1 MMKDDAGGMPSDIQ
15 MMWLARLRDALL
27 AAGRLLKDEAPALAA
42 GALGSLAAIVAMG
55 LLRVTWGTLTLPE
68 LLGNRIL
75 PLLNTGQFVQLL
87 VSFAPHQKTGPL
99 ALTLLGQFVV
109 GVLLGPLYA
118 RLARSRTSITGPLP
132 RRRAWLTVA
141 GMVAAMELLAALIF
155 WPVLNGGLFGDPLDS
170 ARLRT
175 LVAVLLTFAV
185 YGAVTALADHWLRRA
200 WAPWL
205 VGVTRQRAKPAQQT
219 SLEQELTRIGRRDAL
234 VATGAAMAALA
245 IGTGVLG
252 RIVSAYFAEANL
264 AYEGRGTPA
273 PVKPI
278 TPADQFYVVSQ
289 NVLDPTVSADR
300 WRLEMT
306 GHVRQPRA
314 WTYDELRKLPAETR
328 AITLECISNEVG
340 GSLISTAVWRGV
352 TLEALLGLA
361 GGAAAAG
368 KYVIFYSVD
377 GYSTSLPLADL
388 LAARTLLAWEMNGQ
402 PLPDRHGFPLRAVV
416 PGRYGEQS
424 AKWITR
430 IALAD
435 QPYKG
440 LYQSQGWSDAPLS
453 TMSRIDTPGRSAS
466 FGAIPV
472 AGIAF
477 GGTRGIRRVE
487 VSADGGATWHDAT
500 LDPPLSEHS
509 WVLWRWT
516 WQPAARGA
524 YTLVVRATD
533 GTGAVQTPTK
543 RGTVPNGSTG
553 WHQVK
558 VTVS

>member
-1 MMKDDAGGMPSDIQ
+1 MVKEKAGGMPAEIQ
-15 MMWLARLRDALL
+15 MTWPARLRDALS
-27 AAGRLLKDEAPALAA
+27 ASGRLLKDEAPALAA
-42 GALGSLAAIVAMG
+42 GALGSLAAIVVMG

-87 VSFAPHQKTGPL
+87 VTFAPHQKTGPL
-99 ALTLLGQFVV
+99 ALTLLGQFVL
-109 GVLLGPLYA
+109 GALLGPLYA
-118 RLARSRTSITGPLP
+118 RLARSHASITGRLP
-132 RRRAWLTVA
+132 SRRAWLTVL

-155 WPVLNGGLFGDPLDS
+155 WPVLTAGIFGDPLDS

-175 LVAVLLTFAV
+175 LVAVLLTFAA
-185 YGAVTALADHWLRRA
+185 YGAVTALADHWLRHA

-205 VGVTRQRAKPAQQT
+205 GRSTRLPMEAAPSEREAA
-219 SLEQELTRIGRRDAL
+219 RIGRRDAL
-234 VATGAAMAALA
+234 IAAGAAVVAFAA
-245 IGTGVLG
+245 GTSVLG
-252 RIVSAYFAEANL
+252 RIVTAYFARANL
-264 AYEGRGTPA
+264 AYEGHGTPA
-273 PVKPI
+273 PVTPI
-278 TPADQFYVVSQ
+278 TPADKFYVVSQ

-300 WRLEMT
+300 WRLEVT
-306 GHVRQPRA
+306 GHVRQPRS
-314 WTYDELRKLPAETR
+314 WTYDELRTLPVETR

-352 TLEALLGLA
+352 ALEALLGLA
-361 GGAAAAG
+361 GGATAAG
-368 KYVIFYSVD
+368 KYVIFYGVD

-388 LAARTLLAWEMNGQ
+388 LAARTLLTWEMNGQ

-435 QPYKG
+435 QPYQG

-453 TMSRIDTPGRSAS
+453 TMSRIDSPGRRAS
-466 FGAIPV
+466 FGTIPV

-477 GGTRGIRRVE
+477 AGTRGIRRVE

-500 LDPPLSEHS
+500 LDPPLSEYS

-516 WQPAARGA
+516 WQPPARGT

-533 GTGAVQTPTK
+533 GTGAAQTPAR

-553 WHQVK
+553 WHQIK